1 MEPIYLI
8 LSFSVLFFY
17 TFLKVVKKDIFFGGA
32 YLFLFI
38 YTIFTQIG
46 YAYFPE
52 LSVILKAYFGETL
65 FKPYL
70 AFVALSFFAFYIVFL
85 LLFPKLSNKT
95 RYEVVQTR
103 PMLKGVLFYELIL
116 IHLVF
121 MTFYFISNYDIL
133 NYVNVADEDFFKS
146 NGLLYVLFII
156 GFKFSIVINL
166 LLYVLFRARKKFGT
180 YLNSFIIPL
189 MLVSECLLLV
199 LISWKIGSR
208 TDLLALT
215 LGVIIFEIKASPKT
229 RRDKRKIL
237 FRLAVFVLAVLMSL
251 TILEYTRTESTADD
265 KPLMEVMLYKDYY
278 PPSHILIAAIEYNFV
293 NFGEVLKSNISNSL
307 LKMNYPY
314 LQATVTDL
322 FNPDISTR
330 SASYAFYIF
339 SEGFIAVGWFGFLY
353 NAIIVFLGLS
363 IWRSLA
369 LSNHEYYNLFVIALI
384 STQLANIVRSQSS
397 YFVKDLYTIFL
408 PGVLLFYLA
417 TGLRP
422 KIVDFLHTADNR
434 RNVQVDSL

>member
-314 LQATVTDL
+314 LQATVTD
-322 FNPDISTR
+322 
-330 SASYAFYIF
+330 
-339 SEGFIAVGWFGFLY
+339 